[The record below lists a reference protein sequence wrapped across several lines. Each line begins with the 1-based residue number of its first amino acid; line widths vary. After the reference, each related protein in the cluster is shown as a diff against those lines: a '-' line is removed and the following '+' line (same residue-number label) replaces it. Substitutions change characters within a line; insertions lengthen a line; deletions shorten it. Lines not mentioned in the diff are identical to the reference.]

1 MAMGDILVDSA
12 SHNSM
17 RQPSHPPG
25 RQLHVI
31 AKILNRC
38 QRQHNLLSARSGI
51 LTQDQL
57 LGTVIAIW
65 ELDKSRLE
73 LIGFLPEISSIKTKT
88 NGIKHLRQRQRQI
101 G

>member
-17 RQPSHPPG
+17 RQPPHPLS
-25 RQLHVI
+25 RQVHVI
-31 AKILNRC
+31 AKMLNCC
-38 QRQHNLLSARSGI
+38 QRRHNLLSARSGI

-57 LGTVIAIW
+57 LGTVIAIM

-73 LIGFLPEISSIKTKT
+73 LIGFLPEISPIKTKT
-88 NGIKHLRQRQRQI
+88 NGKKHLRQRQRQI

>member
-1 MAMGDILVDSA
+1 MGDILVDSA

-65 ELDKSRLE
+65 ELDKSRLCHFASVPKDKVS
-73 LIGFLPEISSIKTKT
+73 LYHPTLYAT
-88 NGIKHLRQRQRQI
+88 NLREY
-101 G
+101 

>member
-1 MAMGDILVDSA
+1 MWMAMGDILVDSA

-17 RQPSHPPG
+17 RQPPHPLS
-25 RQLHVI
+25 RQVHVI
-31 AKILNRC
+31 AKMLNCC
-38 QRQHNLLSARSGI
+38 QRRHNLLSARSGI

-57 LGTVIAIW
+57 LGTVIAIM

-88 NGIKHLRQRQRQI
+88 NGIKHLRQRQI